1 MKVTCIGTG
10 SSGNCFYVESE
21 LGTGVYFDA
30 GCPPEKILDL
40 GISIANKPFH
50 VTHEHGDHA
59 KYALELQDKYG
70 AIIHCSDLTF
80 EALNLCK
87 KYSARRLRDFYPKK
101 SLSVHGIKV
110 IHNAADPYAFYA
122 EIDGECVLYVADSG
136 QPPELPEGLTP
147 DALIV
152 EANYTPKR
160 MAENAEKSDS
170 MLYVSGRV
178 SSGVGHLS
186 AREAAELVEPYL
198 NYADLIIL
206 FHQSESNFDYTEYQ
220 NDPQI
225 SSAFKTKAQFAKPGM
240 TWNSIPF

>member
-1 MKVTCIGTG
+1 MKVTCIGAG

-30 GCPPEKILDL
+30 GIHPGRIQRL
-40 GISIANKPFH
+40 GLVVANMPFF

-59 KYALELQDKYG
+59 GYARLLAYSYG
-70 AIIHCSDLTF
+70 ADIYSTKGTRKALGINMPKMSPDGVYKII
-80 EALNLCK
+80 EI
-87 KYSARRLRDFYPKK
+87 P
-101 SLSVHGIKV
+101 V
-110 IHNAADPYAFYA
+110 IHTAAEPCAFYLD
-122 EIDGECVLYVADSG
+122 IDGERVLYIADSG

-147 DALIV
+147 DVLIV
-152 EANYTPKR
+152 EANYTPER

-206 FHQSESNFDYTEYQ
+206 FHQSENNFDYTEYQ